1 MSRRPFWIG
10 AMTLVLVLGPAAG
23 AWGGRPLDTE
33 DTGTTEPGKADLEL
47 SGDYARNPEDNSWS
61 VKGVLSVGLRPRLEA
76 RIESALLLLEP
87 EDQRSR
93 AGIADSLF
101 GVKYRLLD
109 ESDAFPAMLA
119 GFTVRLPTGAERRGL
134 GAADVDAGIVAVASK
149 AVGPLTLTGNVGY
162 TFVTRDRE
170 LDFWTLAASLDY
182 RVAKAWILV
191 GEVVSAV
198 GADRAADVAVLRAGA
213 IYAVSDRLKF
223 DGAVGVGL
231 TRGSPDVLITIGMTI
246 SLFERG
252 GESTRAGL
260 IQGLPRSQGSW

>member
-1 MSRRPFWIG
+1 MSRRLLWIG
-10 AMTLVLVLGPAAG
+10 AVALVLALGPAAG

-33 DTGTTEPGKADLEL
+33 DTGTVEPGKAELEQ

-61 VKGVLSVGLRPRLEA
+61 VKGVLSVGLAPRLEA
-76 RIESALLLLEP
+76 RIESTLLLLEP
-87 EDQRSR
+87 EGERSR
-93 AGIADSLF
+93 AGVADSLF

-119 GFTVRLPTGAERRGL
+119 SVTVRLPTGDERRGL
-134 GAADVDAGIVAVASK
+134 GAADVDVGIVAVASK

-170 LDFWTLAASLDY
+170 LDFWTLAASLEY
-182 RVAKAWILV
+182 RMTKTWILV

-198 GADRAADVAVLRAGA
+198 GADRAADVAVLRVGA
-213 IYAVSDRLKF
+213 IYAVGARLKL

-231 TRGSPDVLITIGMTI
+231 TRGSPDVLTTLGITI
-246 SLFERG
+246 SLF
-252 GESTRAGL
+252 
-260 IQGLPRSQGSW
+260 

>member
-1 MSRRPFWIG
+1 MSRRPFSIG
-10 AMTLVLVLGPAAG
+10 ALALVLVLGPASG

-33 DTGTTEPGKADLEL
+33 DTGTLERGKTELEL

-61 VKGVLSVGLRPRLEA
+61 AKGVLSVGLLPRLEA

-119 GFTVRLPTGAERRGL
+119 GFTVRLPTGEERRGL

-149 AVGPLTLTGNVGY
+149 AVGSLTLTGNVGY

-170 LDFWTLAASLDY
+170 LDFWTLAASLEY
-182 RVAKAWILV
+182 RMTKAWILV
-191 GEVVSAV
+191 GEIVSAV
-198 GADRAADVAVLRAGA
+198 GADRAPDVAVLRAGA
-213 IYAVSDRLKF
+213 IYAIGARLKL

-231 TRGSPDVLITIGMTI
+231 TRASPDVVTTLGVTI
-246 SLFERG
+246 SLF
-252 GESTRAGL
+252 
-260 IQGLPRSQGSW
+260 